1 VVRRAIALVVVLGL
15 LVSGV
20 VSGAAPA
27 SASKATDTAKQQRKD
42 QIKKEIKSLRE
53 EVEEASAEESEL
65 LGKLDDVQAT
75 RAQLDEEVADL
86 DGHIADVQ
94 TSVDEAAAR
103 FDALSAELVDAQLK
117 LQIAT
122 DEERAARDQLA
133 ARAVEAYMS
142 HPELSAAGLMMHA
155 SSLRAVAASQG
166 YYKAIINQHRVA
178 LDRYKGLKEQTEQ
191 ARQGVEVKRDAARAQ
206 QDVIVAE
213 RQKLEA
219 VRSERDGVRQQVLAQ
234 EAQQEQ
240 VLSEI
245 QARKAEFEAQIFA
258 LQAESNSITQLL
270 QGFQSGQTPIPPGSG
285 RLGTPI
291 PGAPITSTFGPRMH
305 PIFHEM
311 RMHTGVDF
319 GAKAGTLIHAAA
331 DGTVVSAGPRGGY
344 GNATIIDHGSSLATL
359 YAHQSALYVS
369 AGQRVTRGQVIGA
382 VGCTGYCTGPH
393 LHFEV
398 RVAGTPVDPLPYL

>member
-15 LVSGV
+15 LVSG
-20 VSGAAPA
+20 AAPA
-27 SASKATDTAKQQRKD
+27 AASKASDKAKQQRKD
-42 QIKKEIKSLRE
+42 QIKKEIKSLRQ

-65 LGKLDDVQAT
+65 LGKLDDVQAA

-86 DGHIADVQ
+86 DAHIADVQ

-155 SSLRAVAASQG
+155 SSMRAVAATQG
-166 YYKAIINQHRVA
+166 YYKAIINQHKIA
-178 LDRYKGLKEQTEQ
+178 LDRYKGLKDQTEQ
-191 ARQGVEVKRDAARAQ
+191 ARAAVEIKRDAARAQ
-206 QDVIVAE
+206 QDVIVGE

-219 VRSERDGVRQQVLAQ
+219 VRAERDGVRQQVLAQ
-234 EAQQEQ
+234 EDQQEQ
-240 VLSEI
+240 VLTEI
-245 QARKAEFEAQIFA
+245 QARKAEFQAQIFA

-270 QGFQSGQTPIPPGSG
+270 QGFQNGQTAIPAGSG

-311 RMHTGVDF
+311 RMHTGIDF
-319 GAKAGTLIHAAA
+319 GAGTGTLIHAAA